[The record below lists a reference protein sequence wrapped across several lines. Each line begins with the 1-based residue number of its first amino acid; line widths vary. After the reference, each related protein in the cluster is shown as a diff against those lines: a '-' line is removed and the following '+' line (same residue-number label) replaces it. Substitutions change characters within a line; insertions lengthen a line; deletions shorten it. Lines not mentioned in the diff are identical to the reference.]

1 MIDDK
6 TNQMLIMFP
15 IDKTRGLN
23 RDKQQGRM
31 LAHLIRT
38 QRRQGKDFIRQIGY
52 RWLAAQKDHFDAQPD
67 QAYRH
72 LDQNIDSAWTATNP
86 DKSLRLAGP
95 DEQDYVQWMTQQ
107 WIPPSPL
114 LREAERQ
121 KTGIGARG
129 AAASL
134 LAALIRLVFW
144 KLLETDEQYIYATNG
159 QLIAMTGI
167 SKAQLKRLKS
177 SYISRTDRRAT
188 VLEILVEVE
197 QGHHDQSG
205 RAVPGKFLIGD
216 DFPRLAFP
224 EEYPE

>member
-1 MIDDK
+1 
-6 TNQMLIMFP
+6 
-15 IDKTRGLN
+15 
-23 RDKQQGRM
+23 
-31 LAHLIRT
+31 
-38 QRRQGKDFIRQIGY
+38 
-52 RWLAAQKDHFDAQPD
+52 
-67 QAYRH
+67 
-72 LDQNIDSAWTATNP
+72 
-86 DKSLRLAGP
+86 
-95 DEQDYVQWMTQQ
+95 MTQQ

-114 LREAERQ
+114 LREAEKQ
-121 KTGIGARG
+121 KTGIGAHG

-144 KLLETDEQYIYATNG
+144 KLLETDEQYIYATNR
-159 QLIAMTGI
+159 QLMAMTGI
-167 SKAQLKRLKS
+167 SRAQLKRLKS
-177 SYISRTDRRAT
+177 LYISRPDRRAT

>member
-38 QRRQGKDFIRQIGY
+38 HARQGKDFIRQIGY

-67 QAYRH
+67 RAYRH
-72 LDQNIDSAWTATNP
+72 LDQNIDSAWTATNR

-95 DEQDYVQWMTQQ
+95 DEQDYVQWMTRQ

-121 KTGIGARG
+121 KTGIGAHERCRQP
-129 AAASL
+129 ARRTDPA
-134 LAALIRLVFW
+134 RV
-144 KLLETDEQYIYATNG
+144 LETARNRRAIHLRH
-159 QLIAMTGI
+159 QLIVQVT
-167 SKAQLKRLKS
+167 K
-177 SYISRTDRRAT
+177 
-188 VLEILVEVE
+188 
-197 QGHHDQSG
+197 
-205 RAVPGKFLIGD
+205 
-216 DFPRLAFP
+216 
-224 EEYPE
+224 